1 MIWQKRALL
10 ALHTALED
18 FENNESWGFAI
29 EQAKY
34 HNRWFEEAQVHQSL
48 SQWRESLSP
57 EKVDSWLSNY
67 SLPENIG
74 TQRLGII
81 MAGNV
86 PLVGFHDVIVE
97 LLFLPGRR

>member
-18 FENNESWGFAI
+18 FEHNESWGFAI
-29 EQAKY
+29 EHAKY

-57 EKVDSWLSNY
+57 EKVDSWRKHPLMIPY
-67 SLPENIG
+67 F
-74 TQRLGII
+74 QRCGLQKRLKLIRFG
-81 MAGNV
+81 V
-86 PLVGFHDVIVE
+86 SE
-97 LLFLPGRR
+97 